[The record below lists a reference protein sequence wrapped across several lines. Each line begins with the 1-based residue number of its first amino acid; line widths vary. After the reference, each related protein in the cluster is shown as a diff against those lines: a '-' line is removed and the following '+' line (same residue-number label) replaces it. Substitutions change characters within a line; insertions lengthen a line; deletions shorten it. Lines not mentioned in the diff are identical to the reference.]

1 MPLKNVRATIE
12 RKLGFGAGGIAA
24 SQEKA
29 LPASVEAMRDAIL
42 DQLTYAIGKAPEVA
56 SPRDWFMATALA
68 TRRRVV
74 DRWANSTRSTYAE
87 GSKRVYYLSL
97 EFLIGRLLHRLA
109 QQPRTARDHTGRAV
123 RTRRRSRRDEEAGTR
138 RRARQWRIGP
148 PRRLLH
154 GKHGQPR
161 NPRFRLRH
169 PLRSR
174 PFPPDASR
182 TAGSSSIP
190 RTGLPSAMPGSSS
203 GPRSPT
209 RSASAAQS
217 MP

>member
-12 RKLGFGAGGIAA
+12 RKLGFGAGGTAA

-97 EFLIGRLLHRLA
+97 EFLIGRLLIDSLSNLGLLE
-109 QQPRTARDHTGRAV
+109 TITGRAAELGV
-123 RTRRRSRRDEEAGTR
+123 DLDEMREARTRRRAG
-138 RRARQWRIGP
+138 QWRPGP
-148 PRRLLH
+148 ARRLLH
-154 GKHGQPR
+154 GKHGDAS
-161 NPRFRLRH
+161 
-169 PLRSR
+169 RSR
-174 PFPPDASR
+174 P
-182 TAGSSSIP
+182 TA
-190 RTGLPSAMPGSSS
+190 T
-203 GPRSPT
+203 
-209 RSASAAQS
+209 ASATITACFRQAHQGRLAARVS
-217 MP
+217 RETG

>member
-74 DRWANSTRSTYAE
+74 DRWQ
-87 GSKRVYYLSL
+87 
-97 EFLIGRLLHRLA
+97 IPPGRLT
-109 QQPRTARDHTGRAV
+109 PRA
-123 RTRRRSRRDEEAGTR
+123 
-138 RRARQWRIGP
+138 
-148 PRRLLH
+148 
-154 GKHGQPR
+154 
-161 NPRFRLRH
+161 
-169 PLRSR
+169 
-174 PFPPDASR
+174 
-182 TAGSSSIP
+182 
-190 RTGLPSAMPGSSS
+190 
-203 GPRSPT
+203 
-209 RSASAAQS
+209 RSASIICRS
-217 MP
+217 SF